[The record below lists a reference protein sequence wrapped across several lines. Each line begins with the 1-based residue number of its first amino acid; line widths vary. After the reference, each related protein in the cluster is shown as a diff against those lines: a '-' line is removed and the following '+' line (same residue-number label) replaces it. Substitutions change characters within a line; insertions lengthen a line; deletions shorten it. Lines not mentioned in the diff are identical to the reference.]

1 MSSGAGRAYS
11 AGLMIGQGLA
21 NGLNASAGAVEAAAA
36 RLASAANAAIE
47 AKAKIGSPSRITRQY
62 GIWYGQGFINGI
74 NRMISDV
81 RHASEDLVYL
91 PGLAFAQAD
100 TNFGDFNA
108 ELNDSYDY
116 RNSSEYTIN
125 IPFDVDGKR
134 FARAT
139 AKYNEAELNRA
150 KKFKSKLG
158 GDR

>member
-47 AKAKIGSPSRITRQY
+47 AKAKMGSPSRITRQY

-91 PGLAFAQAD
+91 PSLAFAQAD
-100 TNFGDFNA
+100 ANLGSFNA
-108 ELNDSYDY
+108 ELNDNYDY

-125 IPFDVDGKR
+125 TPLYLDGKR

-139 AKYNEAELNRA
+139 VKYNEKELDRA

>member
-47 AKAKIGSPSRITRQY
+47 AKAKMGSPSRITRQY

-74 NRMISDV
+74 NRMVTNV

-91 PGLAFAQAD
+91 PSLAFAQAD
-100 TNFGDFNA
+100 ANLGSFNA
-108 ELNDSYDY
+108 ELNDNYDY

-125 IPFDVDGKR
+125 IPFDGDGKR

-150 KKFKSKLG
+150 KKFKNKLG

>member
-21 NGLNASAGAVEAAAA
+21 NGLNASAGSVEAAAA
-36 RLASAANAAIE
+36 RLANAANEAIA
-47 AKAKIGSPSRITRQY
+47 AKAKLGSPSRLTRQY
-62 GIWYGQGFINGI
+62 GIWYGQGYINGI
-74 NRMISDV
+74 KRMVTNV

-100 TNFGDFNA
+100 TNFGSFSA

-139 AKYNEAELNRA
+139 AKYNEKELDRA